1 MSDAPAAA
9 APASAAAADA
19 AGSSSSAAAAP
30 AAAAGAAAAA
40 PAATTG
46 GTKKK
51 GKGKK
56 EEVLEVDPNFE
67 GQKYRIG
74 ELIYANYAESVL
86 SHTRLAAARAAQVS
100 SAGRFHASDFADIA
114 WLRMCMTSC
123 ARRGKQWFEA
133 KVLKVEKR
141 QGKIYYY
148 LHYNGQPD
156 TCSLSTL
163 TRSRFPCGCTWA
175 PSV

>member
-30 AAAAGAAAAA
+30 AAAGGAAAAA

-46 GTKKK
+46 GTRKK

-74 ELIYANYAESVL
+74 ELIYANYAESVA
-86 SHTRLAAARAAQVS
+86 SHGLLLRAAQVS
-100 SAGRFHASDFADIA
+100 SAGLFHASDFADVA

-156 TCSLSTL
+156 TALLSTL
-163 TRSRFPCGCTWA
+163 TSSCFPCDCNLV
-175 PSV
+175 PSL

>member
-1 MSDAPAAA
+1 MSTDANMSDAPAAA

-30 AAAAGAAAAA
+30 AAAGGAAAAA
-40 PAATTG
+40 PATTG

-100 SAGRFHASDFADIA
+100 SAPLPR
-114 WLRMCMTSC
+114 LR
-123 ARRGKQWFEA
+123 RR
-133 KVLKVEKR
+133 
-141 QGKIYYY
+141 
-148 LHYNGQPD
+148 
-156 TCSLSTL
+156 
-163 TRSRFPCGCTWA
+163 
-175 PSV
+175 